1 VDAKSL
7 EIAKDI
13 GWNPDRKSFFKAQM
27 AWNSH
32 READRSA
39 KQTHAAMMEAADLRA
54 TPELSMQSRKLAQH
68 AARSAGV
75 EGVDVTER
83 LLAPSSTRRSA
94 HTSTAAGASSAA
106 GDDWSGPAADFTPH
120 ISSASKAMVE
130 RRSELEAVRDPNFSC
145 LPAAIACWLNV
156 YWCAFIQAAGVQ
168 PADVLSRLYPSA
180 DQPRASRLSVA
191 GGYDVRAD
199 SHDALVETGSM

>member
-13 GWNPDRKSFFKAQM
+13 GWNPDHNSFFKAQM

-39 KQTHAAMMEAADLRA
+39 KQTHAAMMEAADLRSR
-54 TPELSMQSRKLAQH
+54 PELSKESRKLAQH

-94 HTSTAAGASSAA
+94 HASAASGASSEA
-106 GDDWSGPAADFTPH
+106 GDDWSAPAADFRPQ
-120 ISSASKAMVE
+120 ISAASIAMVE
-130 RRSELEAVRDPNFSC
+130 RRSELEAVRRPQIFACRVLSC
-145 LPAAIACWLNV
+145 MLHYDQLNAIRVRPGSGRAEGRLSLPAV
-156 YWCAFIQAAGVQ
+156 PVGR
-168 PADVLSRLYPSA
+168 PATSIEAKRGRRL
-180 DQPRASRLSVA
+180 RRT
-191 GGYDVRAD
+191 R
-199 SHDALVETGSM
+199 

>member
-1 VDAKSL
+1 MDAKSL

-54 TPELSMQSRKLAQH
+54 TPELSIQSRKLAQH

-94 HTSTAAGASSAA
+94 HASTAAGASSAV
-106 GDDWSGPAADFTPH
+106 GHDWTGPTANFTPH

-130 RRSELEAVRDPNFSC
+130 RRSELEAVRDPNFS
-145 LPAAIACWLNV
+145 LLSACRSLLAECILVRV
-156 YWCAFIQAAGVQ
+156 YPGCGRA
-168 PADVLSRLYPSA
+168 
-180 DQPRASRLSVA
+180 ASRRAVSSVPISRPA
-191 GGYDVRAD
+191 
-199 SHDALVETGSM
+199 TGVAS